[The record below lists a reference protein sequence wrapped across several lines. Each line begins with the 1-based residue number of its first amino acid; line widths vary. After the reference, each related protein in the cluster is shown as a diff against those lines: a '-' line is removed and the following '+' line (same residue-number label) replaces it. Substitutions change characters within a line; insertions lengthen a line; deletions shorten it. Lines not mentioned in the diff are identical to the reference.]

1 MSSYITHITNPNTL
15 ITKPKVHWRNLV
27 QIFREELGVHMGI
40 TLVYNEKDIDNM
52 VIDNN
57 FPDYLKGDALKLLDV
72 LNHKHR
78 LRKWGPGAFNDPY
91 VVKFTMAYTRNWV
104 ELFFKPSFMEQYPR
118 GLDSVDEH
126 RLSVLGDQ
134 QIAKVAC
141 LENSAVYKHLST
153 DLKRNREVIKYAFK
167 GHYID
172 WKIVGPNVRMSRF
185 TYTTNPNIL
194 ALIPGSQQDGINQ
207 LYAVLAVRSNPLAF
221 QHVIDKTDDL
231 LKLAISG
238 NAMAFKYGT
247 EVQKRNKAMRS
258 LVFEQS
264 LSQPGNLLMYDW
276 FKSLCSEQEIAAYT
290 AENEKAKKRDMER
303 YHVERAMR
311 G

>member
-1 MSSYITHITNPNTL
+1 MLDFLNNT
-15 ITKPKVHWRNLV
+15 
-27 QIFREELGVHMGI
+27 
-40 TLVYNEKDIDNM
+40 D
-52 VIDNN
+52 
-57 FPDYLKGDALKLLDV
+57 
-72 LNHKHR
+72 R
-78 LRKWGPGAFNDPY
+78 LRNWGPRAFNDPY
-91 VVKFTMAYTRNWV
+91 VVKFTMAYTRNWI

-118 GLDSVDEH
+118 GRDSVDDH
-126 RLSVLGDQ
+126 TLSVLGDQ

-153 DLKRNREVIKYAFK
+153 DLKLNPEVIKYAFK
-167 GHYID
+167 GHYLD
-172 WKIVGPNVRMSRF
+172 WKIDGPNVRMSRF
-185 TYTTNPNIL
+185 THTTNPNIL
-194 ALIPGSQQDGINQ
+194 ALIPGQDGQ
-207 LYAVLAVRSNPLAF
+207 SYAVLAVRSNPLAF

-247 EVQKRNKAMRS
+247 EVQKRDAAMRS

-264 LSQPGNLLMYDW
+264 LSQPGNLLMESW